1 MEKCLPEDLS
11 IEPRPV
17 GDTAIQA
24 ADMYKVEIIV
34 FIRPVQLGIIEF
46 ELHIWWDEERLDGGE
61 VGANHN
67 RGRIGVS
74 KVTRRKEVS

>member
-11 IEPRPV
+11 IELSPV

-24 ADMYKVEIIV
+24 ADMYEVEIV
-34 FIRPVQLGIIEF
+34 VCVRPFQLGIIEF
-46 ELHIWWDEERLDGGE
+46 EFHVWWDEERLDGGE

-67 RGRIGVS
+67 RGRMGVS
-74 KVTRRKEVS
+74 KVAGRKETS